1 MKTQQATEFVGVDVA
16 SAHLDVAVHGHP
28 RVRRYANTTQGI
40 AQLLR
45 ALPPASVLGLE
56 STGRYHAQL
65 ALAAHA
71 AGLRVY
77 VLNPL
82 DARRYAQ
89 SVGQRGKTDR
99 MDALL
104 LARYVCHEH
113 AHMRQWQPPTACQT
127 ALRELLAHRA
137 TLVRQRSAL
146 AQAGSHSKALV
157 SLDEPVLKALQQAIE
172 QIDKHLQATIQ
183 ADLAS
188 RQAFERITSVPGLGL
203 VCGSLLVMLFGR
215 MQAGSADAVVA
226 LTGLDPRPNDS
237 GKKTGQRRLSKRGW
251 PEIRRLLYA
260 AAMSAARTKIWKGFY
275 QAQRDKGL
283 SSTAALVVLARK
295 LLRVAFSLFKRQVL
309 FDAALVASIA

>member
-16 SAHLDVAVHGHP
+16 SAHLDVAVHGQP
-28 RVRRYANTTQGI
+28 TVRRFANTAQGI
-40 AQLLR
+40 VQLLR

-56 STGRYHAQL
+56 STGRYHAPL

-71 AGLRVY
+71 AGLRVH

-99 MDALL
+99 MDALV

-113 AHMRQWQPPTACQT
+113 AHLRQWQPPTACQT

-137 TLVRQRSAL
+137 TLVRQKSAL
-146 AQAGSHSKALV
+146 VQAGSHSKALAN
-157 SLDEPVLKALQQAIE
+157 LDEPVLAALKQAIKHIDG
-172 QIDKHLQATIQ
+172 QIETTLQ

-188 RQAFERITSVPGLGL
+188 QQAFERITSVPGLGL

-215 MQAGSADAVVA
+215 LQERSADAVIA
-226 LTGLDPRPNDS
+226 FTGLDPRPNDS

-251 PEIRRLLYA
+251 PEIRRLMYA
-260 AAMSAARTKIWKGFY
+260 AAMSAARTKTWRGFY
-275 QAQRDKGL
+275 EAQRGKGL
-283 SSTAALVVLARK
+283 STTAALVVLARK
-295 LLRVAFSLFKRQVL
+295 LLRVAFSLFKKQVQ
-309 FDAALVASIA
+309 FDAGLVAVRT

>member
-16 SAHLDVAVHGHP
+16 SVHLDVAVYGQP
-28 RVRRYANTTQGI
+28 TVRRFANTVQGI

-45 ALPPASVLGLE
+45 MVPPSSVLGLE
-56 STGRYHAQL
+56 STGRYHTQL

-99 MDALL
+99 MDALV

-113 AHMRQWQPPTACQT
+113 AHLRQWQPPTACQA

-146 AQAGSHSKALV
+146 AQAGCHSKTLAR
-157 SLDEPVLKALQQAIE
+157 LDEPVLAALQLAIE
-172 QIDKHLQATIQ
+172 RIDEQLASTVQ
-183 ADLAS
+183 ADPAS
-188 RQAFERITSVPGLGL
+188 QEAFKCITSVPGLGL

-215 MQAGSADAVVA
+215 MQGGSADAVIA
-226 LTGLDPRPNDS
+226 FTGLDPRPNDS

-251 PEIRRLLYA
+251 PEIRRLMYA
-260 AAMSAARTKIWKGFY
+260 AAMSAARTKTWNGY
-275 QAQRDKGL
+275 YRAQRDKGL
-283 SSTAALVVLARK
+283 STTAALVVLARK
-295 LLRVAFSLFKRQVL
+295 LLRVAFSLFKKQVN
-309 FDAALVASIA
+309 FDAKLVAMSA

>member
-16 SAHLDVAVHGHP
+16 SVHLDVAVHGHTT
-28 RVRRYANTTQGI
+28 VRRFDNTTQGI

-45 ALPPASVLGLE
+45 ALPPASVLALE
-56 STGRYHAQL
+56 STGRYHAPL

-99 MDALL
+99 MDALV
-104 LARYVCHEH
+104 LARYVCREH
-113 AHMRQWQPPTACQT
+113 AHLRQWQPPTTCQA

-146 AQAGSHSKALV
+146 SQAGRHSKWLAH
-157 SLDEPVLKALQQAIE
+157 LDEPVLKALQQAIAHIDE
-172 QIDKHLQATIQ
+172 QLAKAVQ
-183 ADLAS
+183 ADPPS
-188 RQAFERITSVPGLGL
+188 RQAFEHITSVPGLGL

-215 MQAGSADAVVA
+215 MQMCGANAVIA
-226 LTGLDPRPNDS
+226 FTGLDPRPNDS

-251 PEIRRLLYA
+251 PEIRRLMYA
-260 AAMSAARTKIWKGFY
+260 AAMSAARTKTWNGY
-275 QAQRDKGL
+275 YRAQRDKGL
-283 SSTAALVVLARK
+283 STTAALVVLARK
-295 LLRVAFSLFKRQVL
+295 LLRVAFSLFKKQVK
-309 FDAALVASIA
+309 FDATLVAVSA

>member
-16 SAHLDVAVHGHP
+16 SAHLDVAVHGQP
-28 RVRRYANTTQGI
+28 TVRRFANTAQGI
-40 AQLLR
+40 VQLLR
-45 ALPPASVLGLE
+45 ALPAASVLGLE
-56 STGRYHAQL
+56 STGRYHAPL

-71 AGLRVY
+71 AGLRVH

-99 MDALL
+99 MDALV

-113 AHMRQWQPPTACQT
+113 AHLRQWQPPTDCQA
-127 ALRELLAHRA
+127 ALHELLAHRA

-146 AQAGSHSKALV
+146 TQAGSHNKALA
-157 SLDEPVLKALQQAIE
+157 SLDEPVLAALKQAIKHIDG
-172 QIDKHLQATIQ
+172 QIETTLQ

-188 RQAFERITSVPGLGL
+188 QQAFERITSVPGLGL

-215 MQAGSADAVVA
+215 LQERSADAVIA
-226 LTGLDPRPNDS
+226 FTGLDPRPNDS

-251 PEIRRLLYA
+251 PEIRRLMYA
-260 AAMSAARTKIWKGFY
+260 AAMSAARTKTWRGFY
-275 QAQRDKGL
+275 QAQRGKGL
-283 SSTAALVVLARK
+283 STTAALVVLARK
-295 LLRVAFSLFKRQVL
+295 LLRVAFSLFKKQVQ
-309 FDAALVASIA
+309 FDAGLVATAA

>member
-1 MKTQQATEFVGVDVA
+1 MKTQQATEFVGVDIA
-16 SAHLDVAVHGHP
+16 SAHLDVAVHGQTTVL
-28 RVRRYANTTQGI
+28 RFANTAHGI

-45 ALPPASVLGLE
+45 TLRPDSVLGLE

-71 AGLRVY
+71 AGLRVH

-99 MDALL
+99 MDALV

-113 AHMRQWQPPTACQT
+113 AHLRQWQPPTACQA

-146 AQAGSHSKALV
+146 AQAGSHSKTLAR
-157 SLDEPVLKALQQAIE
+157 LDEPVLKALQQAIKHIDE
-172 QIDKHLQATIQ
+172 QIETTIQ
-183 ADLAS
+183 ADLAT
-188 RQAFERITSVPGLGL
+188 RQAFEHITSVPGLGL
-203 VCGSLLVMLFGR
+203 VCGALLVMLFGR
-215 MQAGSADAVVA
+215 MHRCSADAVIA
-226 LTGLDPRPNDS
+226 FTGLDPRPNDS

-251 PEIRRLLYA
+251 PEIRRLMYA
-260 AAMSAARTKIWKGFY
+260 AAMSAARTKTWGGY
-275 QAQRDKGL
+275 YRAQRDKGL
-283 SSTAALVVLARK
+283 STTAALVVLARK
-295 LLRVAFSLFKRQVL
+295 LLRVAFSLFKKQVQ
-309 FDAALVASIA
+309 FDAALVAAAT

>member
-1 MKTQQATEFVGVDVA
+1 VDVA
-16 SAHLDVAVHGHP
+16 SDHLDVAVHGQTT
-28 RVRRYANTTQGI
+28 VRRFANTAHGI

-99 MDALL
+99 MDALV
-104 LARYVCHEH
+104 LARYICHEH
-113 AHMRQWQPPTACQT
+113 AQLQRWQPPTACQ
-127 ALRELLAHRA
+127 AELRELLAHRA

-146 AQAGSHSKALV
+146 SQAGRHSKCLAH
-157 SLDEPVLKALQQAIE
+157 LDEPVLKALQQAIE
-172 QIDKHLQATIQ
+172 HIDEQLAKAVQ
-183 ADLAS
+183 ADPPS
-188 RQAFERITSVPGLGL
+188 RQAFDHITSVPGLGL

-215 MQAGSADAVVA
+215 MQACSADAVIA
-226 LTGLDPRPNDS
+226 FTGLDPRPNDS

-251 PEIRRLLYA
+251 PEIRRLMYA
-260 AAMSAARTKIWKGFY
+260 AAMSAARTKTWNGY
-275 QAQRDKGL
+275 YRAQRDKGL
-283 SSTAALVVLARK
+283 STTAALVVLARK
-295 LLRVAFSLFKRQVL
+295 LLRVAFSLFKKQVKFDARQV
-309 FDAALVASIA
+309 AVSA

>member
-1 MKTQQATEFVGVDVA
+1 MNPQQATVFVGVDVA
-16 SAHLDVAVHGHP
+16 SAHLDVAVQGHAT
-28 RVRRYANTTQGI
+28 VRRFANTPQGI
-40 AQLLR
+40 ALLLR
-45 ALPPASVLGLE
+45 TLRPSSVLGME

-99 MDALL
+99 MDALV
-104 LARYVCHEH
+104 LARYICHEH
-113 AHMRQWQPPTACQT
+113 AQLQQWQPPNACQA

-146 AQAGSHSKALV
+146 AQAGSHSKDLAR
-157 SLDEPVLKALQQAIE
+157 LDEPVLAALQQAIE
-172 QIDKHLQATIQ
+172 HIDEQ
-183 ADLAS
+183 LAS
-188 RQAFERITSVPGLGL
+188 TVQTDPASQQAFKCITSVPGL

-215 MQAGSADAVVA
+215 LQTRSADAVIA
-226 LTGLDPRPNDS
+226 FTGLDPRPNDS

-251 PEIRRLLYA
+251 PEIRRLMYS
-260 AAMSAARTKIWKGFY
+260 AAMSAARTKTWNGY
-275 QAQRDKGL
+275 YCAQRDKGL
-283 SSTAALVVLARK
+283 STTSALVVLARK
-295 LLRVAFSLFKRQVL
+295 LLRVAFSLFKQQAL
-309 FDAALVASIA
+309 FDPALLLPRRA

>member
-1 MKTQQATEFVGVDVA
+1 MNTPQATGFVGVDVA
-16 SAHLDVAVHGHP
+16 SAHLDVAVHGQP
-28 RVRRYANTTQGI
+28 SVRRFANTAQGI
-40 AQLLR
+40 AQLLG

-99 MDALL
+99 MDALV

-113 AHMRQWQPPTACQT
+113 AQLRQWQPPTACQA

-146 AQAGSHSKALV
+146 VQAGSHSKALAR
-157 SLDEPVLKALQQAIE
+157 LDEPVLKALEQAIE
-172 QIDKHLQATIQ
+172 HIDGQLAKAVQ
-183 ADLAS
+183 ADPAS
-188 RQAFERITSVPGLGL
+188 QEAFERITSVPGLGL

-215 MQAGSADAVVA
+215 MQECSADAVIA
-226 LTGLDPRPNDS
+226 FTGLDPRPNDS

-251 PEIRRLLYA
+251 PEIRRLMYA
-260 AAMSAARTKIWKGFY
+260 AAMSAARRAALPAAGPGP
-275 QAQRDKGL
+275 A
-283 SSTAALVVLARK
+283 TAAVASYCERHWIWPVIG
-295 LLRVAFSLFKRQVL
+295 LRP
-309 FDAALVASIA
+309 ASIASMKRCLSM